1 MKRDGHNIKPDVHV
15 HQDRMAQNIGKLKS
29 KDAKKRQAS
38 MLCRSLVAMIK
49 GK

>member
-1 MKRDGHNIKPDVHV
+1 MKRDLLNQKLEVHAK
-15 HQDRMAQNIGKLKS
+15 QGRMAENIGKLKS

-38 MLCRSLVAMIK
+38 MLCRSLVAMIR